1 METEVVVRQGGLLMP
16 PQGFG
21 LYSAGDGEPQKN
33 FKHVSDKI
41 EAGLK
46 IIKIKMHWNQE
57 RQKIIGRLN

>member
-21 LYSAGDGEPQKN
+21 LYPAGDGEPQ
-33 FKHVSDKI
+33 KHVSDKI

-46 IIKIKMHWNQE
+46 IIKIKRHWNQE